1 MTCINDK
8 NCELEDEKLLKIIWE
23 REMKNNAEILELLNS
38 LANHRTKQNE
48 ELKPISFE
56 EWKKQKVVE
65 EEEKDVCV
73 GCDKVV
79 VVSYGLDEGECVGYS
94 IANCNTCDK
103 MLCRECLDTDIE
115 SLCKY
120 CRDDN
125 FIKWT
130 AEDFC
135 DRDTCY
141 FCKTKDIWE
150 SKHEDAVCIKCAEV
164 WKYDEDDDGYRKC
177 E

>member
-1 MTCINDK
+1 MYTYKETTNKMTGINDK
-8 NCELEDEKLLKIIWE
+8 NCECGNNFHKGLVKGRHGDEMRCEDCDIDG
-23 REMKNNAEILELLNS
+23 KNYEGGL
-38 LANHRTKQNE
+38 TDE
-48 ELKPISFE
+48 ET
-56 EWKKQKVVE
+56 
-65 EEEKDVCV
+65 EKDVCV

-79 VVSYGLDEGECVGYS
+79 VVSYGDECVGYS
-94 IANCNTCDK
+94 IANCDTCDK

-120 CRDDN
+120 CHNDN

-130 AEDFC
+130 EEDFC

-141 FCKTKDIWE
+141 FCKTKDIWQ
-150 SKHEDAVCIKCAEV
+150 SKHEDAVCDKCAEV

-177 E
+177 K

>member
-8 NCELEDEKLLKIIWE
+8 NCELDEFDCCVNCCECKNCIKLLEDCFCGNNIHKGLVKG
-23 REMKNNAEILELLNS
+23 RHGDEMRCEDCDIDGVNYQGGL
-38 LANHRTKQNE
+38 TD
-48 ELKPISFE
+48 
-56 EWKKQKVVE
+56 E
-65 EEEKDVCV
+65 EEEKDWV
-73 GCDKVV
+73 
-79 VVSYGLDEGECVGYS
+79 E
-94 IANCNTCDK
+94 
-103 MLCRECLDTDIE
+103 MLEELTGQPT
-115 SLCKY
+115 
-120 CRDDN
+120 

-141 FCKTKDIWE
+141 FCKTKDIWQ
-150 SKHEDAVCIKCAEV
+150 SKHEDAVCDKCAEV